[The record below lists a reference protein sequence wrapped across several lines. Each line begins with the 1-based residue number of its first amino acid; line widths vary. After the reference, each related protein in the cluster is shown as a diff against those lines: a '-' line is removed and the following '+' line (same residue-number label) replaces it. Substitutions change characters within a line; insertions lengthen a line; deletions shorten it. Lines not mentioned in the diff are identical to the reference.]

1 MIDLK
6 DLDDKYLKEAITLA
20 VNEYEQEARKC
31 KALIQADV
39 RDKIS
44 DTIETLFRNRL
55 GKIAIFNNRV
65 VGYLAF
71 AGPIEGAFGN
81 VRGVFSPIGGSAFSG
96 PDRGKLASLLFAE
109 SAEEIVRNGIFGFAL
124 SRYAHDDEV
133 GRSFILNGFGI
144 RCADGILR
152 LSDRKIVDRINT
164 EITFRELTGKDK
176 GLAAPLKKNLI
187 KHLRKAPAFFLVC
200 RDDNSGWLYEDQARI
215 FVAEKAGKILGYM
228 ALDEEGETF
237 VSEHSSIYNVCGA
250 YVEEDY
256 RQSGVAQQLLEYLCQ
271 VCESEGKAYLGVD
284 CETLNPTALRFWNKY
299 FQNYTYSYA
308 RRVDERLADYK
319 NT

>member
-20 VNEYEQEARKC
+20 VNEYEQEAWKC
-31 KALIQADV
+31 KALIQADI

-55 GKIAIFNNRV
+55 GKIAILNNRV

-71 AGPIEGAFGN
+71 SGPIEGAFGD

-152 LSDRKIVDRINT
+152 LSDRKIVERIDT

-176 GLAAPLKKNLI
+176 GLAAPLKQNLT
-187 KHLRKAPAFFLVC
+187 KHLRKAPAFFLVS
-200 RDDNSGWLYEDQARI
+200 RDDNYGWLYEDQARI
-215 FVAEKAGKILGYM
+215 FAAEKDGKILGYM
-228 ALDEEGETF
+228 SLDEEGETF

-319 NT
+319 NI